1 MTTLGR
7 GHTTIRLVRS
17 LRRDRSRRDAEG
29 LFLAEGFH
37 LAAEALS
44 TRVEVML
51 AITSPAIERSDEGV
65 DLRERLRTS
74 GVEVHETTDAV
85 LQSLQDARSPQPL
98 LLVVRRAPTG
108 LAEVLD
114 ATAGVPLVMA
124 THGLQDPGNLG
135 SVLRTAE
142 AAGATGLV
150 ACGEGVDLFHPR
162 VVRATMGSIFRL
174 PVATAEA
181 EPVLDELRHRGIESV
196 AADPRAPDGCDD
208 ADMTRPTALWLGSE
222 GGGLPKSVLDRV
234 SRRVRIP
241 MAPGVESLSAGAAA
255 AVLLYEAHRQRNRR
269 EL

>member
-7 GHTTIRLVRS
+7 GHATIRLVRS
-17 LRRDRSRRDAEG
+17 LRRDRARRDAEG

-44 TRVEVML
+44 VRVDVAL

-85 LQSLQDARSPQPL
+85 LQTLQDARSPQPL
-98 LLVVRRAPTG
+98 LLVVRRPPMG

-114 ATAGVPLVMA
+114 RTSGVPLVMA

-174 PVATAEA
+174 PVAAAEA
-181 EPVLDELRHRGIESV
+181 EPVLEDLQRRGIESV
-196 AADPRAPDGCDD
+196 AADSRAPDGYDE
-208 ADMTRPTALWLGSE
+208 ADLTRPTALWIGGE
-222 GGGLPKSVLDRV
+222 GGGLP
-234 SRRVRIP
+234 
-241 MAPGVESLSAGAAA
+241 A
-255 AVLLYEAHRQRNRR
+255 
-269 EL
+269 

>member
-7 GHTTIRLVRS
+7 GHATIRLVRS
-17 LRRDRSRRDAEG
+17 LRRERARRDGEG
-29 LFLAEGFH
+29 LFVAEGFH

-44 TRVEVML
+44 VPVDVTL

-65 DLRERLRTS
+65 DLLERLRTS

-85 LQSLQDARSPQPL
+85 LQTLQDARSPQPL
-98 LLVVRRAPTG
+98 LLVVRRPPTG

-114 ATAGVPLVMA
+114 ATSGVPLVMA

-135 SVLRTAE
+135 AVLRTAE

-174 PVATAEA
+174 PVTAVKA
-181 EPVLDELRHRGIESV
+181 EPVLEDLQHRGIESV
-196 AADPRAPDGCDD
+196 AADPRAPDGYDE
-208 ADMTRPTALWLGSE
+208 ADMTRPTALWIGRE
-222 GGGLPKSVLDRV
+222 GGGLPSAVLDRV

>member
-7 GHTTIRLVRS
+7 GHATIRLVRS
-17 LRRDRSRRDAEG
+17 LRRDRARRDAEG

-44 TRVEVML
+44 VRVDVVL

-85 LQSLQDARSPQPL
+85 LQTLQDARSPQPL
-98 LLVVRRAPTG
+98 LLVVRRPPMG

-114 ATAGVPLVMA
+114 RTSGVPLVMA

-174 PVATAEA
+174 PVAAAEA
-181 EPVLDELRHRGIESV
+181 EPVLEDLQRRGIESV
-196 AADPRAPDGCDD
+196 AADSRAPDGYDE
-208 ADMTRPTALWLGSE
+208 ADLTRPTALWIGGE
-222 GGGLPKSVLDRV
+222 GGGLPASVLERV

-241 MAPGVESLSAGAAA
+241 MAAGVESLSAGAAA
-255 AVLLYEAHRQRNRR
+255 AVLLYEAHRQRKRD
-269 EL
+269 EP